1 MKNIIQCFH
10 FVFFQEVNMKKTKSV
25 LTFIY
30 FFICF
35 SIFFTQTAYAYVD
48 PATTAMVVQI
58 VSGIF
63 ISLGI
68 AFGVFRGKGVESK
81 ICRHCGFTLCSVPAM
96 IASRHPAE
104 MEFYFLTQP
113 EDRSFL
119 LYFRYIQIPF
129 TSKCYTN
136 IKSARNSCSLDASK
150 LMK

>member
-1 MKNIIQCFH
+1 
-10 FVFFQEVNMKKTKSV
+10 MKKTKSV

-68 AFGVFRGKGVESK
+68 AFGVFRGKIFVFF
-81 ICRHCGFTLCSVPAM
+81 RTLKVK
-96 IASRHPAE
+96 
-104 MEFYFLTQP
+104 LTQKKI
-113 EDRSFL
+113 E
-119 LYFRYIQIPF
+119 
-129 TSKCYTN
+129 
-136 IKSARNSCSLDASK
+136 KSQKDKKNGKDN
-150 LMK
+150 